1 MRGRR
6 GVERRGTGR
15 RGTVR
20 SAVVLG
26 LAAMVLLAG
35 CGGIPTAGGVITGDV
50 MDEGQASVGYLP
62 SGPQVDATAKQIIEG
77 FIRAG
82 TSPADDFS
90 IARQFLAG
98 DAQSAWAPNKI
109 TQVRAGIGSVS
120 EISDGLYTYSVS
132 TTAFVDAEGH
142 YSDESASQNL
152 EFRLVKNDDK
162 QWRIVEAPDGIVL
175 SADSFSTIF
184 EEHAIYFF
192 DPTYRY
198 LVPDVRWF
206 PKTTLLPTRVV
217 SALLA
222 GQSPY
227 LRQGVTITEFPT
239 GTALGSRV
247 VLDSGVASV
256 DLSEEAQAASVEQRQ
271 RMRQQLLASI
281 GGVSAVTVTVN
292 GVALAIPE
300 ATDVATINPTVVSQ
314 LLVRAGDSFGFL
326 QSDGTIISVR
336 GQSSEIVALNADAA
350 SYAYDGSMSAVRA
363 ADGVHLVFKGNAEA
377 ILVDARPRLAAPS
390 VDASFFVWSVPTAS
404 PRAMR
409 VFDKKGVA
417 YPIDASVLPK
427 GRVVT
432 FALSRDGSRLL
443 MLMKTSVGP
452 RLLVAGVRRS
462 DGVPVALA
470 EPVYLNFDQSTTPLD
485 AAWVDDRTVTTI
497 ARSDE
502 AGFSFITL
510 FGIGG
515 RRTPAGR
522 VTDGESIAVIGGN
535 TGRDGLRVT
544 DSAGSVYLLRGNTW
558 ADTNTVVSFVA
569 TQQ

>member
-6 GVERRGTGR
+6 SARRRG
-15 RGTVR
+15 
-20 SAVVLG
+20 AVQSVIGLS
-26 LAAMVLLAG
+26 LAAAVLLAG
-35 CGGIPTAGGVITGDV
+35 CGGIPTSGGVITGEV
-50 MDEGQASVGYLP
+50 IPEEKASVGYLP
-62 SGPQVDATAKQIIEG
+62 SGPQEDATAKQIIEG

-82 TSPADDFS
+82 TSPTDDFS

-98 DAQSAWAPNKI
+98 DVQSAWEPNKV

-120 EISDGLYTYSVS
+120 EIADGHYTYSIS

-142 YSDESASQNL
+142 YSEESASQTL
-152 EFRLVKNDDK
+152 DFRLIKNDDN

-175 SADSFSTIF
+175 SADSFTMIF
-184 EEHAIYFF
+184 DEHAIYFF

-222 GQSPY
+222 GPSPY

-247 VLDSGVASV
+247 VVDSGVATV
-256 DLSEEAQAASVEQRQ
+256 DLSEEAQAAPAQQRQ
-271 RMRQQLLASI
+271 RMRQQLLSSI
-281 GGVSAVTVTVN
+281 GGISAVTVTVN
-292 GVALAIPE
+292 GVAIDIPE
-300 ATDVATINPTVVSQ
+300 TTDVATINPTVVSQ
-314 LLVRAGDSFGFL
+314 MLVRAGDSFGFL

-336 GQSSEIVALNADAA
+336 GQSSEIIALNADAA
-350 SYAYDGSMSAVRA
+350 SYAYDGSISAVRA
-363 ADGVHLVFKGNAEA
+363 ADGVHIVFQSNTEA
-377 ILVDARPRLAAPS
+377 ILVDSRPHLAAPS

-404 PRAMR
+404 PKSMR

-417 YPIDASVLPK
+417 YPVDASVLPK

-432 FALSRDGSRLL
+432 FALSRDGSRVL

-522 VTDGESIAVIGGN
+522 VADGTSIAVIGGN